1 MERGRKRKAAAEL
14 GDDGGASKRQRLP
27 DANETPQ
34 TVNQIGLQLVE
45 QMKNGKDKSGRSI
58 SQLFLTLPDK
68 RELPDYHQVIK
79 LPIAIDTIENK
90 LRRYEYPTLTTVES
104 DVKRMIANAKL
115 YNDEKSE
122 VYGDAERMRKLLSNF
137 MLKHNPAYR
146 DPEYVAFPTPIPDD
160 GGADGLSNYT
170 GKTFQQAQEHLIE
183 DLIDYTDDEGL
194 QIFSPFVNMPPRE
207 LTDYYRLI
215 KRPIS
220 LNYVK
225 KRTRGQ
231 HGRGAATMMTDYKN
245 WDAFE
250 EDVSYIWR
258 NAREYNEDGSDM
270 FNLAGEFEE
279 HFKRRL
285 AQIKEQVEEPQMPKI
300 KLNAPR
306 PKPVLH
312 LGGPKASPTPVASS
326 GVTVDNEALARQKRL
341 VQAGVNGQQTPNP
354 SGLAATL
361 PLHGP
366 GLKFLHWHRKATSSP
381 VAAAEPVKTE
391 KSVAPSPGPSNV
403 RPPSAAPELKPT
415 PAAMMPPP
423 STVRPPSGSPHP
435 AQPMPVAT
443 AAAVPPPATTSHA
456 SLHPS
461 VPPTF
466 LDYFSRTKPVADAL
480 LPTLTIMT
488 HPQLTILKPFRL
500 DIPASPAYTQQSC
513 TINLPSTHYYL
524 QILPQV
530 SPQLSSGRQ
539 YKLFVTVNGVRLMP
553 SAAREMVNGD
563 LNPTGRKQ
571 VYEAALNSGVNR
583 IEVEVV
589 AVSGRA
595 GPLEVEKLSI
605 FANLMRA

>member
-1 MERGRKRKAAAEL
+1 
-14 GDDGGASKRQRLP
+14 
-27 DANETPQ
+27 
-34 TVNQIGLQLVE
+34 
-45 QMKNGKDKSGRSI
+45 
-58 SQLFLTLPDK
+58 
-68 RELPDYHQVIK
+68 
-79 LPIAIDTIENK
+79 
-90 LRRYEYPTLTTVES
+90 
-104 DVKRMIANAKL
+104 
-115 YNDEKSE
+115 
-122 VYGDAERMRKLLSNF
+122 
-137 MLKHNPAYR
+137 
-146 DPEYVAFPTPIPDD
+146 
-160 GGADGLSNYT
+160 
-170 GKTFQQAQEHLIE
+170 
-183 DLIDYTDDEGL
+183 
-194 QIFSPFVNMPPRE
+194 
-207 LTDYYRLI
+207 
-215 KRPIS
+215 
-220 LNYVK
+220 
-225 KRTRGQ
+225 
-231 HGRGAATMMTDYKN
+231 
-245 WDAFE
+245 
-250 EDVSYIWR
+250 
-258 NAREYNEDGSDM
+258 
-270 FNLAGEFEE
+270 
-279 HFKRRL
+279 
-285 AQIKEQVEEPQMPKI
+285 MPKI

-341 VQAGVNGQQTPNP
+341 VQAGVNGQQTPQPQRP
-354 SGLAATL
+354 SSNLAPSRSGSQVPTL
-361 PLHGP
+361 AVNDKPP
-366 GLKFLHWHRKATSSP
+366 SRKATSSP